1 MLANLTC
8 VEFLDKLASNE
19 PVPGGGSVAALTGG
33 IAAALAAMV
42 ANLTV
47 GKKNYVEV
55 SEEMEEIATRMIQMK
70 IAFVEFIDKDA
81 NSFDG
86 VMKAFKLPKETD
98 EEKAARTAA
107 IQNGYKEAIAVPL
120 AVAKAASEMFEMIE
134 VVVTKGNQNAVTD
147 GLVAA
152 MSARTAI
159 LGALLNVKINLSSVK
174 DEAYVEKI
182 KSEVEALE
190 AFAIKRE
197 GEILAK
203 AAF

>member
-33 IAAALAAMV
+33 IAASLAAMV

-55 SEEMEEIATRMIQMK
+55 SEEMEEVVTRMLQMK

-86 VMKAFKLPKETD
+86 VMKAFKLPKETE
-98 EEKAARTAA
+98 EEKEARTAA
-107 IQNGYKEAIAVPL
+107 IQNGYKEAIAIPL

-134 VVVTKGNQNAVTD
+134 FVVVKGNQNAVTD

-159 LGALLNVKINLSSVK
+159 LGALYNVKINLSSVK
-174 DEAYVEKI
+174 DQAYVEKV
-182 KSEVEALE
+182 KSEVLALE
-190 AFAIKRE
+190 AFAISRE
-197 GEILAK
+197 TEILAK
-203 AAF
+203 VTF